1 MSTNQTIIMAF
12 QINSSDLASLLIY
25 LNSTVYS
32 NGTISWPSQQDDRVK
47 PYYGDYFQS
56 FKAQYIPIHGYLSL
70 IICIFGIMTNIL
82 NIIVLTRNNMV
93 SPTNAIL
100 TGLAVADMFVMASYV
115 PFTIH
120 TYIHSDQLE
129 EEKYSYAWAV
139 FTLFHAHFTVVC
151 HTISIWLTVT
161 LAIWRF
167 LAVSFPANSKKWCT
181 MPRAECAIISTYA
194 TCALFCIP
202 MYLTFTISEEN
213 KNTLQYKVNFSAI
226 ATRNNRLLEKTNFWV
241 FSVLTKLVPCVLLT
255 GLSVGLIHVLYE
267 ADLRKKR
274 LKNRTSS
281 DKSSDRTTKMLLA
294 VLLLFLITEFPSGIL
309 ALLSGILGKD
319 FFFNVYLNFGEVMD
333 MLALI
338 NSGVNFILYCSM
350 SRLFRKTF
358 AELFTPKIVSKWI
371 SVATEPA
378 TVATTCV

>member
-1 MSTNQTIIMAF
+1 MEMTY
-12 QINSSDLASLLIY
+12 QINTSDLIY
-25 LNSTVYS
+25 LLAYLNNTVYS
-32 NGTISWPSQQDDRVK
+32 NETLSWPSQPDEETVK
-47 PYYGDYFQS
+47 PYYGDHLET
-56 FKAQYIPIHGYLSL
+56 FKARYIPIHGYLSL

-120 TYIHSDQLE
+120 THIHSYQQQED
-129 EEKYSYAWAV
+129 KYSYAWAV

-181 MPRAECAIISTYA
+181 MVRAECAIISTYV

-202 MYLTFTISEEN
+202 MYLTFTISEEQ
-213 KNTLQYKVNFSAI
+213 KDTLQYKVNFSAI
-226 ATRNNRLLEKTNFWV
+226 ATRNNHFLEKTNFWV

-255 GLSVGLIHVLYE
+255 GLSVGLIRVLYE
-267 ADLRKKR
+267 ADVRKKR
-274 LKNRTSS
+274 LKNRASS
-281 DKSSDRTTKMLLA
+281 DKSSDRTTRMLLA

-309 ALLSGILGKD
+309 ALLSGILGKP

-338 NSGVNFILYCSM
+338 NSGVNFVLYCSM

-358 AELFTPKIVSKWI
+358 AELFTPKIVSKWM
-371 SVATEPA
+371 SVPNEP
-378 TVATTCV
+378 TTFATTCV